1 MGASSGEGGRS
12 TRKHVKFRDDFRG
25 LERETMPRVARVLQG
40 RPPAARRVRR
50 EYVPREIATD
60 FLRGLVAVRGVLVVW
75 VAWVAV
81 SNANI
86 DFKFRYGEYGKN
98 A

>member
-25 LERETMPRVARVLQG
+25 LERETMPPVPRVLRG

-75 VAWVAV
+75 VVWVAV
-81 SNANI
+81 SRANI
-86 DFKFRYGEYGKN
+86 DLNFSFGDSKKN

>member
-1 MGASSGEGGRS
+1 M
-12 TRKHVKFRDDFRG
+12 KFRDDFRG

-81 SNANI
+81 TRSSI
-86 DFKFRYGEYGKN
+86 DLKMSYGGNEKN